1 MAANYIDSP
10 DYITLSR
17 LINDKFDMAA
27 PSGLNDEDFIEKLSI
42 FRRSKEKHFMVNNA
56 VLENLFRLPEP
67 LGNSNFRTKQ
77 PNESIEQ
84 AQARLEYQNMNGA
97 LIRLF
102 ASNQI
107 KPANFIEITKSLAT
121 LKPNSPEYFTK
132 LDELEDQ
139 LISQTVS
146 VLTMRLNGPADSM
159 SKAVLEEV
167 RLALNI
173 AMSSPMI
180 RKDILSI
187 PDSSKNKYNTKLVEI
202 LNTHLN
208 MGLEVEKGDI
218 VFSAAISGVPD
229 LLGNLPEEKKWV
241 VGFAT
246 VAKEPAIIEKD
257 SVLRHT
263 LGAVALKTIL
273 DKYAIDELGSGDDS
287 FSLINNPNAIKYVLQ
302 QLNIKPKD
310 DLVSN
315 QALAYQYLNK
325 RDNIEKVISIIDEES
340 NMDLIVDSLSNN
352 IDIALRFEIATTK
365 KVGVFFTDL
374 TGHEEQVAL
383 MVINFAD
390 GILKHNN
397 LRGHLKESDS
407 EKLMSSI
414 FNKLTDKLSVT
425 SLKNQDNIDINK
437 VKSAINSHDK
447 IHHLIFDS
455 IPNID
460 IIKEHSSQKI
470 NNQINS
476 AISLALITD
485 DWSTTPN
492 ISKDNHFLSICKWGP
507 ITPSNYAISDKNLI
521 ISAKDKEL
529 GAKDKEIVDNL
540 VEWAVGP
547 ESFGSKVPIGE
558 KSEKLIGLAKT
569 NTYAASCVAKL
580 FKAAGLDKEALEY
593 EEIAEKLGGSAM
605 SNSTSNLSI

>member
-1 MAANYIDSP
+1 MA
-10 DYITLSR
+10 
-17 LINDKFDMAA
+17 
-27 PSGLNDEDFIEKLSI
+27 
-42 FRRSKEKHFMVNNA
+42 
-56 VLENLFRLPEP
+56 
-67 LGNSNFRTKQ
+67 
-77 PNESIEQ
+77 
-84 AQARLEYQNMNGA
+84 
-97 LIRLF
+97 
-102 ASNQI
+102 
-107 KPANFIEITKSLAT
+107 
-121 LKPNSPEYFTK
+121 
-132 LDELEDQ
+132 
-139 LISQTVS
+139 
-146 VLTMRLNGPADSM
+146 
-159 SKAVLEEV
+159 
-167 RLALNI
+167 
-173 AMSSPMI
+173 
-180 RKDILSI
+180 
-187 PDSSKNKYNTKLVEI
+187 
-202 LNTHLN
+202 
-208 MGLEVEKGDI
+208 
-218 VFSAAISGVPD
+218 
-229 LLGNLPEEKKWV
+229 NLPEEKKWI

-263 LGAVALKTIL
+263 LGMAALKTIL
-273 DKYAIDELGSGDDS
+273 DKYGIDELGTGDDS

-340 NMDLIVDSLSNN
+340 NMDLIVDSLANN
-352 IDIALRFEIATTK
+352 IDIALRFEIASTK
-365 KVGVFFTDL
+365 KVGMFFTDL

-397 LRGHLKESDS
+397 LRGRLKESDS

-455 IPNID
+455 ISNID
-460 IIKEHSSQKI
+460 IIKGHSSQKI

-492 ISKDNHFLSICKWGP
+492 ISKDNHFLSICKWDP
-507 ITPSNYAISDKNLI
+507 ITSSNYAISDKNLI
-521 ISAKDKEL
+521 ISAKDKELGAKDKEL

-593 EEIAEKLGGSAM
+593 EEIAEKLSDTKVK
-605 SNSTSNLSI
+605 TSIFNPSI